1 MDSVGYFIEGFY
13 NQILLRDFVGKIVPG
28 LVLFLS
34 VAMAFRKR
42 DYLLAEAKT
51 HANALTVAL
60 LGGLLWLVVVAGQSI
75 GGWFGIWADPAMC
88 SDSGAGCGAD
98 VQRFMVIASVP
109 ERLLFDRVVAI
120 KEATG
125 NLALFG
131 LASVPFVALA
141 FVRNYR
147 APATRSRKVLVAR
160 TLRVGGVTVLGALLI
175 SGLFGAHADHAWQQ
189 RTIVADALSIPRGA
203 VAPAPAAPVAPPVAA
218 AEPADPS

>member
-1 MDSVGYFIEGFY
+1 MDSAGYLIEGIY

-51 HANALTVAL
+51 HANGLTVAL
-60 LGGLLWLVVVAGQSI
+60 LGGLLWLVVLAGQSI
-75 GGWFGIWADPAMC
+75 GGWLGIWADPAMC
-88 SDSGAGCGAD
+88 FDNGAGCGAD
-98 VQRFMVIASVP
+98 VQEFMVIASVQ
-109 ERLLFDRVVAI
+109 ERLQFDRVVAI

-147 APATRSRKVLVAR
+147 APGTRSRKVLVAR
-160 TLRVGGVTVLGALLI
+160 TVRVGGVAVLGGLLLA
-175 SGLFGAHADHAWQQ
+175 GLYGAHADHALQQ
-189 RTIVADALSIPRGA
+189 RELVEHSLSVSRNFPALPTG
-203 VAPAPAAPVAPPVAA
+203 PAQAPPVAA
-218 AEPADPS
+218 VVPADPS